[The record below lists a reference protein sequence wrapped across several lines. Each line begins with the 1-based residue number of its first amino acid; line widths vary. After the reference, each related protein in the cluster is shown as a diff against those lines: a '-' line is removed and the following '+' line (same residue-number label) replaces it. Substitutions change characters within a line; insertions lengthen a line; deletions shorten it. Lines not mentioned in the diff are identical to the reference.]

1 MEIIIFPA
9 HLFPNHG
16 IQLISEVEMV
26 VNTANAKILNTGE
39 IYIHDDILTELKFNR
54 MEKKLTLLN
63 LKYGT
68 LTGLLD
74 GDEYTVEFLNVI
86 GFEMTACDFWG
97 PSRRIYSFDLV
108 PEYDLKIIPKMFKIR
123 DDTDK
128 GSEFSS
134 CALGDRENY
143 IEVMITF
150 ISGDRLRIACE
161 SIVFSDDEAIKYKA
175 RTAQPE

>member
-1 MEIIIFPA
+1 
-9 HLFPNHG
+9 
-16 IQLISEVEMV
+16 MV
-26 VNTANAKILNTGE
+26 INASNAKILNLGE

-68 LTGLLD
+68 LTGPLE

-86 GFEMTACDFWG
+86 GFKMTACDFWG
-97 PSRRIYSFDLV
+97 PSRRIFSFDLV
-108 PEYDLKIIPKMFKIR
+108 PEYDLKIIPKMFEIR

-128 GSEFSS
+128 GGEFS
-134 CALGDRENY
+134 CCTLGNRDNY

-161 SIVFSDDEAIKYKA
+161 TIVFIDDESIKCKA
-175 RTAQPE
+175 RTAGESYEKSN